1 MVGTTGTEL
10 KIRATFFGLPV
21 PVFLI
26 ERVSLQTLHLFRDS
40 DPLTVTLTQKLGIH
54 CHSSYI
60 QFKSFNTRYNPGTS

>member
-10 KIRATFFGLPV
+10 KIRATFFGL

-40 DPLTVTLTQKLGIH
+40 DPLTLTVTLTEKLGIH